1 MEAAVQELE
10 TRAIGRVEREI
21 SVEVKQFDEQ
31 NRSFW
36 AVAST
41 STPDRFGDIIV
52 QDGWELEQFKKNP
65 VIPWGHDY
73 NKPPVARA
81 EEIYVDNGK
90 LVFLAKFPEPGT
102 YDLADTV
109 FELYKQGF
117 LKAFSVGFIPVEYE
131 PNEHG
136 GLTYKRQELLEISA
150 VTVPANPEALMLAY
164 KSMLKAV
171 PPKHTPPIDEDSDWD
186 KTEAIKQ
193 LRKWASRDG
202 SGDKD
207 TIDWAKYAK
216 GFGWYDENDKENFG
230 SYKLPHHYVR
240 NGRLITP
247 WSGVKA
253 AMAALL
259 GARGGVDIP
268 ENERKKVYNH
278 LAAHYKQFDKEP
290 PEFHTLELLRDVFS
304 EVFVEIEGL
313 YDNVA
318 KLASLLPKVHEIED
332 SLAALAARVDALSA
346 QSEAKELKEKIKEEI
361 RRWIENV

>member
-1 MEAAVQELE
+1 MEKAKGQAAAV
-10 TRAIGRVEREI
+10 TSRVEREFH
-21 SVEVKQFDEQ
+21 VEVKQLDEDA
-31 NRSFW
+31 RSFW

-41 STPDRFGDIIV
+41 DAPDRFGDIV
-52 QDGWELEQFKKNP
+52 MQDGWILDKFKQNP

-73 NKPPVARA
+73 SKPPVARA
-81 EEIYVDNGK
+81 EEIFIEDSK
-90 LVFLAKFPEPGT
+90 LIFLAKFPAPGT

-117 LKAFSVGFIPVEYE
+117 LKAFSVGFIPLDYE

-136 GLTYKRQELLEISA
+136 GLTYKKQELLEISA
-150 VTVPANPEALMLAY
+150 VTVPANPDALMLAY

-186 KTEAIKQ
+186 ADEAIRQ
-193 LRKWASRDG
+193 LRRWASRDG

-207 TIDWAKYAK
+207 TIDWNKYAK
-216 GFGWYDENDKENFG
+216 GFGWYDAEDKENFG

-240 NGRLITP
+240 DGKLITP
-247 WSGVKA
+247 WSGVRA

-259 GARGGVDIP
+259 GARGGVKIP
-268 ENERKKVYNH
+268 EGERRRVYDH

-290 PEFHTLELLRDVFS
+290 PEFHMVELLS
-304 EVFVEIEGL
+304 EVFSDTFAEIDAL

-318 KLASLLPKVHEIED
+318 RNALLTHKLQQFFR
-332 SLAALAARVDALSA
+332 RVDELSAEVKALSV
-346 QSEAKELKEKIKEEI
+346 QMEAEELTKKIKEEI
-361 RRWIENV
+361 RRWSESV

>member
-1 MEAAVQELE
+1 MSIME
-10 TRAIGRVEREI
+10 
-21 SVEVKQFDEQ
+21 
-31 NRSFW
+31 
-36 AVAST
+36 
-41 STPDRFGDIIV
+41 
-52 QDGWELEQFKKNP
+52 
-65 VIPWGHDY
+65 
-73 NKPPVARA
+73 
-81 EEIYVDNGK
+81 
-90 LVFLAKFPEPGT
+90 
-102 YDLADTV
+102 
-109 FELYKQGF
+109 
-117 LKAFSVGFIPVEYE
+117 FSVGFIPVEYE